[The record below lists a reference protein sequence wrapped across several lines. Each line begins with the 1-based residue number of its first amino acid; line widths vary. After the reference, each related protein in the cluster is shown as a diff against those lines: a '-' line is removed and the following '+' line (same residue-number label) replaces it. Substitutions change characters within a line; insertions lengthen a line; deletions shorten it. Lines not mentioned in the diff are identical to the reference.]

1 MLDISQIESWY
12 PEPLRSFKKNLL
24 REYLQHKILEIIFT
38 SPYANSL
45 AFMGG
50 TAIRFIH
57 AGARFSEDLDFDNRS
72 VDQEGFKDLAGLLHN
87 RLALEGYETEVKNT
101 IRTAYRSS
109 IRIPKILFD
118 NGISR
123 HRDERLTIQVDTE
136 PQRFDYTPEKVILNK
151 FDVFVRIHV
160 VPVDIL
166 LAQKITCLFTR
177 KRPMGRD
184 FYDIIFL
191 LGKTKPNPDYLKDK
205 LEIANGKM
213 LRKQILLK
221 CKELD
226 FKHLARDVAP
236 FLMHKQEAEKILNFP
251 EYIKAVGL

>member
-1 MLDISQIESWY
+1 MLELSQIQSWY
-12 PEPLRSFKKNLL
+12 PEPLRPFKRNLL
-24 REYLQHKILEIIFT
+24 REYLQYKILEIIFT

-50 TAIRFIH
+50 TAIRFVH
-57 AGARFSEDLDFDNRS
+57 AGSRFSEDLDFDSRS
-72 VDQEGFKDLAGLLHN
+72 LNQENFEILAGLLHN
-87 RLALEGYETEVKNT
+87 RLTLEGYEAEVKNT
-101 IRTAYRSS
+101 LRTAYRSS

-136 PQRFDYTPEKVILNK
+136 PQRFDYNPERVILNK

-191 LGKTKPNPDYLKDK
+191 LGKTKPNREYLKDK
-205 LEIANGKM
+205 LGITDSKI
-213 LRKQILLK
+213 LRNQILLK

-226 FKHLARDVAP
+226 FQRLARDVAP
-236 FLMHKQEAEKILNFP
+236 FLMHKHESEKIFHFP
-251 EYIKAVGL
+251 DYMKTVKL

>member
-1 MLDISQIESWY
+1 MLELSQIESWY
-12 PEPLRSFKKNLL
+12 PEPLRPFKKNLL
-24 REYLQHKILEIIFT
+24 REYLQYKILEIIFT

-50 TAIRFIH
+50 TAIRFVH
-57 AGARFSEDLDFDNRS
+57 AGKRFSEDLDFDNRS
-72 VDQEGFKDLAGLLHN
+72 LDQESFENLAGLLHN
-87 RLALEGYETEVKNT
+87 RLTLEGYETEVKNT
-101 IRTAYRSS
+101 IRTTYRSS
-109 IRIPKILFD
+109 IRIPKILFYS
-118 NGISR
+118 GISR

-136 PQRFDYTPEKVILNK
+136 PQGFDYTPEKVILNK

-166 LAQKITCLFTR
+166 LSQKITCLFTR

-191 LGKTKPNPDYLKDK
+191 LGKSRPNLDYLKDK
-205 LEIANGKM
+205 LGIADREAI
-213 LRKQILLK
+213 RKQILLK

-226 FKHLARDVAP
+226 FSHLARDVAP
-236 FLMHKQEAEKILNFP
+236 FLMQKQEAEKILHFS
-251 EYIKAVGL
+251 EYLKAAEL